1 MLSDVDVNV
10 CIFCVNVD
18 KHKPNPFNLFRKS
31 VDSANGDIMAKS
43 KLMEKAPHTKL
54 TYKIIGAAM
63 AVHRKLG
70 PGHGEK
76 IYQKDLEQEFQ
87 RRGIAFEPQKRI
99 KVNDESM
106 LVGFYIPDFIVEGKV
121 IVEIKALSQLDN
133 AHIAQV
139 ITYLTTTKSPVGL
152 LLNFGERSLV
162 YHRILPPKTVTQHI
176 NRQWLFVPDWLNN
189 KSV

>member
-1 MLSDVDVNV
+1 M
-10 CIFCVNVD
+10 NVD

-43 KLMEKAPHTKL
+43 KLMEKVPHADL

-63 AVHRKLG
+63 AIHRKLG

-99 KVNDESM
+99 EVYDEGI
-106 LVGFYIPDFIVEGKV
+106 LVGFYIPDFLVEGKV

-133 AHIAQV
+133 SHVAQV
-139 ITYLTTTKSPVGL
+139 ITYLTATSSLAGL
-152 LLNFGERSLV
+152 LLNFGERSLA
-162 YHRILPPKTVTQHI
+162 YRRILPPKKVTQHHI
-176 NRQWLFVPDWLNN
+176 NYQWLFVPDWLNN